1 MVRFLINLVIYL
13 ASAALALWV
22 ASLVL
27 GEEHFSIGLS
37 GLLIATIIFAVLQAI
52 LAPFIFN
59 MARKYASFLLGG
71 VGLVSTFLAL
81 LITTLVTDDAAL
93 DIKTVTGWV
102 VGTLIVWLITAI
114 GGWLLGLIFLKKRA
128 VGRDS

>member
-13 ASAALALWV
+13 ATAMLALWV
-22 ASLVL
+22 TSLIIDDFNVTF
-27 GEEHFSIGLS
+27 EGLI
-37 GLLIATIIFAVLQAI
+37 IAAAIFAVLQAI

-81 LITTLVTDDAAL
+81 WITTLITDGLTISGVTA
-93 DIKTVTGWV
+93 WV
-102 VGTLIVWLITAI
+102 VGTLIVWLISAL
-114 GGWLLGLIFLKKRA
+114 GGWVLGLIFLKNRA
-128 VGRDS
+128 AERS

>member
-13 ASAALALWV
+13 ASAVLALWV
-22 ASLVL
+22 TSVL
-27 GEEHFSIGLS
+27 IEGFDVTFEGLI
-37 GLLIATIIFAVLQAI
+37 IAAAIFAVLQAI

-71 VGLVSTFLAL
+71 VGLVSTFIAL
-81 LITTLVTDDAAL
+81 LITSLITDGLTITGVTA
-93 DIKTVTGWV
+93 WV

-114 GGWLLGLIFLKKRA
+114 GGWLLGLIFLKKRNA
-128 VGRDS
+128 ERNS

>member
-1 MVRFLINLVIYL
+1 MVRVLINLVIYL

-27 GEEHFSIGLS
+27 DDFNVTFEGLI
-37 GLLIATIIFAVLQAI
+37 IAAVIFAILQAI

-81 LITTLVTDDAAL
+81 WITTLVSDGLSITG
-93 DIKTVTGWV
+93 VTAWV

-128 VGRDS
+128 AGRDN

>member
-27 GEEHFSIGLS
+27 DDFNVTFEGLI
-37 GLLIATIIFAVLQAI
+37 IAAVIFAILQAI

-81 LITTLVTDDAAL
+81 WITTLVSDGLSITG
-93 DIKTVTGWV
+93 VTAWV

-128 VGRDS
+128 AGRDN

>member
-13 ASAALALWV
+13 ASAVLALWV
-22 ASLVL
+22 TSVL
-27 GEEHFSIGLS
+27 IDGFDVTFEGLI
-37 GLLIATIIFAVLQAI
+37 IAAVIFAVLQAI

-81 LITTLVTDDAAL
+81 LITSLITDGLSISGVTA
-93 DIKTVTGWV
+93 WV

-114 GGWLLGLIFLKKRA
+114 GGWLLGLIFLKKRRA
-128 VGRDS
+128 EAHN